1 MMNKTCSINYG
12 HLANLQKTLPTT
24 DLNKKKKTNKLSFD
38 KISPRDFY
46 FFLSFQ
52 AVLVNA
58 NVGHNKWKLSM
69 FVTLIPAIDR
79 PLIGMVL
86 YKISRLCF
94 YWNTLCFHDIIISGV
109 IYCYVGYV
117 AYFWYD
123 LGMYILFVAC
133 FKIYSK
139 WNLPFNSLRPSNA
152 CMRRWI
158 GSSFVQIMA
167 CRLFGAKPLSEPML
181 E

>member
-1 MMNKTCSINYG
+1 MNKTCSINYG
-12 HLANLQKTLPTT
+12 HLADLQKHFLQLILT
-24 DLNKKKKTNKLSFD
+24 KKRKQTNFHLIKFLLATF
-38 KISPRDFY
+38 F